1 MKRFLF
7 VVPPITSH
15 MRPATAV
22 AQALRERGHEVAWAG
37 PQRFLRP
44 LLEPQATVYPTGMRM
59 YRDLRA
65 SETDAAQAFLAEYVA
80 PLTRFVERAVDEAV
94 EQFAP
99 DAVVADQHAIAGA
112 LAAYRRNLPWASL
125 LPGSRGLVDLYHG
138 STIVHAWINGTLA
151 GLAPDVPKEHLI
163 RLLYSPHLRIA
174 FTTAAL
180 TGALGVDD
188 TTILVGPALGQRPD
202 DPPFDFSRVL
212 DPARSLVLVTVGTL
226 NIEIS
231 ADFYHRV
238 AQALEPLGDR
248 VQAIVVAP
256 AEVLPDPPGH
266 VLVVPRVPMLALLP
280 HVHAVVTHAGMNTVA
295 EALWHGIPLVAAP
308 IGLDQPTTAEQVV
321 ACGSGIRVDFDHA
334 SPPQLR
340 DAILAVLGEPSYRNA
355 AQRVGESFRA
365 AGGAAA
371 AAEHLHRLACH
382 GR

>member
-15 MRPATAV
+15 MRPAAAV

-37 PQRFLRP
+37 PQRFLGP
-44 LLEPQATVYPTGMRM
+44 LLGPGAIIYPTGMRM

-65 SETDAAQAFLAEYVA
+65 CETDAAQAFLAGYVA

-94 EQFAP
+94 EQFGP

-112 LAAYRRNLPWASL
+112 LAAYRRNLLWASL
-125 LPGSRGLVDLYHG
+125 LPGSRGLVDLYRG

-163 RLLYSPHLRIA
+163 QLLYSPHLRIA
-174 FTTAAL
+174 FTTTAL
-180 TGALGVDD
+180 TGALGRDD
-188 TTILVGPALGQRPD
+188 ATILVGPALGDRPD
-202 DPPFDFSRVL
+202 DPSFPWVP

-231 ADFYHRV
+231 ADFYQR
-238 AQALEPLGDR
+238 ACRALEPLGDR

-256 AEVLPDPPGH
+256 PEVLPDPPEH

-308 IGLDQPTTAEQVV
+308 ITLDQPTTADQVV
-321 ACGSGIRVDFDHA
+321 ACGAGLRVDFDHA
-334 SPPQLR
+334 GPEELR
-340 DAILAVLGEPSYRNA
+340 KAILTVLDETSYRNA
-355 AQRVGESFRA
+355 ARRVGESFRA

-371 AAEHLHRLACH
+371 AADHLLKLAFR
-382 GR
+382 GPQ